1 MAGIVT
7 RAGRPAGRPRKH
19 QGGWDSANGRI
30 YLSTETL
37 VLWRRLRSEYDFM
50 NDNAVAV
57 FLLERNKALT
67 ELSQRAEEN
76 RWTYRYRI
84 IVLLLVYFGLPLFFG
99 GIHYLYVM
107 TIIFVLLWRPMY
119 ENSVQLSPV
128 ALRGPVCS
136 STPTARPRCSRLNAI
151 PVERDE
157 MYEQKT

>member
-76 RWTYRYRI
+76 R
-84 IVLLLVYFGLPLFFG
+84 
-99 GIHYLYVM
+99 
-107 TIIFVLLWRPMY
+107 
-119 ENSVQLSPV
+119 
-128 ALRGPVCS
+128 
-136 STPTARPRCSRLNAI
+136 
-151 PVERDE
+151 
-157 MYEQKT
+157 